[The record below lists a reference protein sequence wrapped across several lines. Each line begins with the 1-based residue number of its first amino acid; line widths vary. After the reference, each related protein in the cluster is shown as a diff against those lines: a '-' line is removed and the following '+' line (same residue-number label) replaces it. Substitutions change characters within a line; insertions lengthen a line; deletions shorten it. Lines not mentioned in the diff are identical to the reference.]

1 MHNNISIEVISIP
14 KKIATVVDVYSD
26 WCGPC
31 LGMAA
36 NLKKL
41 KLEIGGD
48 LLQLAVVSFPLFLS
62 GKECSYFNLFTGEIR
77 HDHGFGTF
85 QE

>member
-1 MHNNISIEVISIP
+1 MYFLVL
-14 KKIATVVDVYSD
+14 VVDIYSD

-31 LGMAA
+31 MGMAA

-48 LLQLAVVSFPLFLS
+48 LLQLAVV
-62 GKECSYFNLFTGEIR
+62 CSLIQKTQQYTNYCYFCRQNQT
-77 HDHGFGTF
+77 
-85 QE
+85 QSVA